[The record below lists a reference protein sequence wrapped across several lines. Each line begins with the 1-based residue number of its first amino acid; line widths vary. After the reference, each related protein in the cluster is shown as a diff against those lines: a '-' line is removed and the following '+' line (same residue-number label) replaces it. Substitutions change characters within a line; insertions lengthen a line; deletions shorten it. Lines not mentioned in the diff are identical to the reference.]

1 MTVLFAEELKQ
12 LIECLLFVSYEP
24 LSEKKLAELTET
36 DIASIRSL
44 LKELEKEYASCGFR
58 LCAIA
63 GGWQFLT
70 QEKFAA
76 DIEKL
81 YRPRTQQLS
90 KAALETLAIIAYRQP
105 ITRGEIERIRQVNAD
120 AVVSKLL
127 EKKLV
132 REVGRRE
139 TPGRPVLYGTT
150 RDFLGFFGINNLDD
164 LPSMEGF
171 VAGMDAEDE
180 RALFGNEKAADVQSL

>member
-76 DIEKL
+76 DI
-81 YRPRTQQLS
+81 TQQLS
-90 KAALETLAIIAYRQP
+90 KAALETLAIIAFRQP